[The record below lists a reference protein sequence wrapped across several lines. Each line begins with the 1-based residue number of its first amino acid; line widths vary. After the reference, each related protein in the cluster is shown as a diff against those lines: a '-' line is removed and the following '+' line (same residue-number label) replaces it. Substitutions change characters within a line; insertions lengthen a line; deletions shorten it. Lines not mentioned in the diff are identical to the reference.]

1 MAQRINPVE
10 PAAGNDVEAYAL
22 QVHAIQPL
30 GHIVRRSVVS
40 SVKRPRRSRMR
51 NAHGILLDPVYN
63 TLCLCVSFCANLLR
77 SSALSAY
84 DVAHSG
90 IKFMTDVCVRC

>member
-1 MAQRINPVE
+1 MAQHINPVE

-22 QVHAIQPL
+22 QAHGSQPL
-30 GHIVRRSVVS
+30 GHIVRG
-40 SVKRPRRSRMR
+40 KRRIERKAPRRSRMR